1 MSGTSENIIKESSAV
16 WFRLFDHRPFLQGE
30 INFFVKE
37 FEEKRGDREVEKL
50 FEILEKSTEIKDSQV
65 DKVKHSS
72 ANNLPDLQQ
81 VLDQSNQLC
90 DQVLLARSAYDPE
103 KSVKAKCESLEIS
116 NKQFEEDLVAKYKA
130 VDESFAEKE
139 RLLKE
144 YYQQLS
150 DKLHQSLNIP

>member
-1 MSGTSENIIKESSAV
+1 
-16 WFRLFDHRPFLQGE
+16 
-30 INFFVKE
+30 
-37 FEEKRGDREVEKL
+37 
-50 FEILEKSTEIKDSQV
+50 
-65 DKVKHSS
+65 
-72 ANNLPDLQQ
+72 
-81 VLDQSNQLC
+81 
-90 DQVLLARSAYDPE
+90 
-103 KSVKAKCESLEIS
+103 LEIS